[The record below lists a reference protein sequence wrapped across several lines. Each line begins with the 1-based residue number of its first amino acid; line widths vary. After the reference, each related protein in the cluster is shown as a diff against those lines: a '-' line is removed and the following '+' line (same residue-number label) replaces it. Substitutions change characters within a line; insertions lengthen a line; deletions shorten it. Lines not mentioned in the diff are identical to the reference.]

1 MITKEQ
7 FDNLKIGDVI
17 VDSTSGDELTI
28 VDRLINILFAEDD
41 YELISYYSFN
51 ELNRHN
57 YLIKQSPK
65 HLYGIPYGDY
75 SDKEVYV
82 LVSSISLEYCNM
94 QKGYMT
100 MLLKVDEN
108 GFLTYKYGFLPFAKV
123 ISNNVKLISYE

>member
-57 YLIKQSPK
+57 YSIKQSPK
-65 HLYGIPYGDY
+65 HL
-75 SDKEVYV
+75 
-82 LVSSISLEYCNM
+82 
-94 QKGYMT
+94 
-100 MLLKVDEN
+100 
-108 GFLTYKYGFLPFAKV
+108 
-123 ISNNVKLISYE
+123 